1 MTRTLNVYLNK
12 KKVGILTETN
22 GKVYS
27 FSYAQNNSNI
37 ISLSMKDL
45 SQKYDDKIV
54 RPFLENLLP
63 EGKIIEYISKVYL
76 VSQNN
81 PFSLLSKIGEDC
93 AGAISFTNENLNDDN
108 FPLKLSKEKF
118 LSILEKNE
126 KGTSYYQ
133 KGMRLSLAGTQNK
146 LTLLIKND
154 EYYLPNFDYPSNVI
168 LKLNNTDFTSLL
180 LNEYFSTKLAD
191 ALKLPVSNLELIKNP
206 YPHLII
212 ERYDRI
218 NNIRIHQEDFCQIL
232 GVRPNNKYQNEGGPG
247 FKQIAETLKTNLNNP
262 ILDLINLARILLF
275 NYLIGNC
282 DYHAKNLS
290 VLYTDTLKLSP
301 FYDLLSTY
309 IYDDLSKEM
318 AMSINNKYNID
329 DITKEDI
336 IKEYD
341 NWGLNGKQMFSLLIS
356 EFKDIV
362 PLSECLLKNINSSN
376 SDLLKLTNFIKIQYS
391 KLKNGY

>member
-27 FSYAQNNSNI
+27 FSYVLNNSNI

-63 EGKIIEYISKVYL
+63 ESKIIEYISKVYL

-93 AGAISFTNENLNDDN
+93 AGAISLTNDNLNDDN

-126 KGTSYYQ
+126 KGASYYQ

-146 LTLLIKND
+146 LSLLIKDD

-191 ALKLPVSNLELIKNP
+191 ALKLPVSNLELIKKP

-232 GVRPNNKYQNEGGPG
+232 GVRPNNKYQKEGGPS
-247 FKQIAETLKTNLNNP
+247 FEQIAETIKTNLNNP
-262 ILDLINLARILLF
+262 TLDLINLARILLF

-329 DITKEDI
+329 DITKKDI

-362 PLSECLLKNINSSN
+362 PLSERLLKNINSSN
-376 SDLLKLTNFIKIQYS
+376 FDLLKLTNFIKIQYS
-391 KLKNGY
+391 KLI